1 MEKQKKSQN
10 EHSQI
15 RVEEL
20 SLIDQSLQNLLMQKQ
35 VFQMEL
41 IETTNALEELKKL
54 KSDED
59 VFKIVGSLMVKANKE
74 ETEKEL
80 TKKRDLINLRI
91 TAIEK
96 QEEDLKKKLLS
107 VREEVLKT
115 FKN

>member
-1 MEKQKKSQN
+1 MEKQKKSQDEN
-10 EHSQI
+10 SQI

-20 SLIDQSLQNLLMQKQ
+20 GLIEQSLQNLLMQKQ

-41 IETTNALEELKKL
+41 IEITNALEELKKL
-54 KSDED
+54 KSNEE
-59 VFKIVGSLMVKANKE
+59 VFKIVGSLMIKANKD

-80 TKKRDLINLRI
+80 IRKRDLVNLRI